1 LVKTPRIPVELISA
15 KVILVALGEAR
26 DSSAAYEKM
35 LTAGC
40 HTFANATAKPSA
52 GRCVA
57 DFLYQTAII
66 VIAAPRKSPRA
77 ACVSQNGKQSQQ

>member
-1 LVKTPRIPVELISA
+1 LE
-15 KVILVALGEAR
+15 EAH

-35 LTAGC
+35 LTAGSY
-40 HTFANATAKPSA
+40 TFANPTTKPSA
-52 GRCVA
+52 GCCVA

-66 VIAAPRKSPRA
+66 VIAAPGKSPRA